1 MPHIG
6 LIRSNGDNM
15 ENEDF
20 GDVIEST
27 IDWSGYWIEGT
38 AKGLLIVAVPV
49 FLVSSV
55 FAISLAIG
63 LIPMNQILR
72 QVE

>member
-1 MPHIG
+1 MPRIG

-27 IDWSGYWIEGT
+27 IDWAGYWIEGT